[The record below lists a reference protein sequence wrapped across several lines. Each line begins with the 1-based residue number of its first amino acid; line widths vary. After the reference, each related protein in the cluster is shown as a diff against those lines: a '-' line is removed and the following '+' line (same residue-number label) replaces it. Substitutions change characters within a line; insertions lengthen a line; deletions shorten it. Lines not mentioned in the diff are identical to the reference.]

1 MYGRVGCDGARSSAT
16 KRQREPPNTKTDLTE
31 FKDSVFGASN
41 LKSAFENVDFD
52 TYDVILNTK
61 GAQFL
66 KMSIRQ
72 RAI

>member
-1 MYGRVGCDGARSSAT
+1 MAQGVQQQKGKENHRIQKQTLQNSKIQFLER
-16 KRQREPPNTKTDLTE
+16 
-31 FKDSVFGASN
+31 FGASN

>member
-1 MYGRVGCDGARSSAT
+1 MAQGVQQQKGKEDHR
-16 KRQREPPNTKTDLTE
+16 RQKTDLTE

-66 KMSIRQ
+66 KMSIRHS
-72 RAI
+72 AI